1 MFIIYVYI
9 YIFFKLAYFKTVTC
23 DVTDIEQ
30 HNCHTNINIPIFCVY
45 LKCQSLLFSVLL
57 WYKMFY

>member
-1 MFIIYVYI
+1 M
-9 YIFFKLAYFKTVTC
+9 AYFKTVTC